1 MDRMDV
7 SPVQLFVLVIFALL
21 AAVVLYNLYTVLG
34 RRIGRQPTDEPQLA
48 VAAVPAERVTAQPD
62 RVSADVELAGLAAV
76 KARDP
81 AFDVDKFLDGAR
93 SAYQMIV
100 RAFAAGDRATLKGLL
115 APQVM
120 DRFEAAMAARDS
132 EGKSESIEF
141 VHPPRSDLETSEV
154 EGDQARIKVRF
165 LGEFTSRAK
174 GPAGEE
180 PAKERRTAETWT
192 FERDLAS
199 RDPNW
204 TLVRVDAAE
213 A

>member
-1 MDRMDV
+1 M
-7 SPVQLFVLVIFALL
+7 QLLVIVIFALL
-21 AAVVLYNLYTVLG
+21 AAVVLYNLYAVLG
-34 RRIGRQPTDEPQLA
+34 RRIGRQPTDEPQPA
-48 VAAVPAERVTAQPD
+48 VAGVGTDRSLPQPD
-62 RVSADVELAGLAAV
+62 RAAGDVELTGLAAV

-81 AFDVDKFLDGAR
+81 SFDVDKFIDGAR

-100 RAFAAGDRATLKGLL
+100 KAFAAGDRATLKGLL

-120 DRFEAAMAARDS
+120 ERFEAAMAGRDA

-141 VHPPRSDLETSEV
+141 IHPPRTDLETSEV
-154 EGDQARIKVRF
+154 DGDRARIKVRF
-165 LGEFTSRAK
+165 LGEFTSRTKAAD
-174 GPAGEE
+174 GPETSE
-180 PAKERRTAETWT
+180 DRRTAETWT
-192 FERDLAS
+192 FERDLSS

>member
-1 MDRMDV
+1 M

-21 AAVVLYNLYTVLG
+21 AAVVLYNLYAVLG
-34 RRIGRQPTDEPQLA
+34 RRVGRQPTDDPQPA
-48 VAAVPAERVTAQPD
+48 TAGVPAEHAPVQPD
-62 RVSADVELAGLAAV
+62 RAAGDVELGGLAAV

-81 AFDVDKFLDGAR
+81 AFDMDKFLDGAR

-120 DRFEAAMAARDS
+120 DRFEAAIAAREA
-132 EGKSESIEF
+132 EGKSESIDF
-141 VHPPRSDLETSEV
+141 VHPPRTDLETSEV
-154 EGDQARIKVRF
+154 DGDRARIKVRF
-165 LGEFTSRAK
+165 LGEFVSRTKA
-174 GPAGEE
+174 AGGQE
-180 PAKERRTAETWT
+180 ASAERRTAETWT
-192 FERDLAS
+192 FERDLSS

>member
-1 MDRMDV
+1 M

-21 AAVVLYNLYTVLG
+21 AAVVLYNLYAVLG
-34 RRIGRQPTDEPQLA
+34 RRVGRQPTDDPQPA
-48 VAAVPAERVTAQPD
+48 TAGAPSDHVPAQPD
-62 RVSADVELAGLAAV
+62 RAAGDVELGGLAAV

-81 AFDVDKFLDGAR
+81 AFDMDKFLDGAR

-120 DRFEAAMAARDS
+120 DRFEAAMAARDA
-132 EGKSESIEF
+132 EGTSESIEF
-141 VHPPRSDLETSEV
+141 MHPPRTDLETSEV
-154 EGDQARIKVRF
+154 EGDRARIKVRF
-165 LGEFTSRAK
+165 LGEFLSRTKAADGQETS
-174 GPAGEE
+174 
-180 PAKERRTAETWT
+180 KERRTAETWT
-192 FERDLAS
+192 FERDLSS